1 MKLFKKLLPCLSG
14 IVIYLAPVLVV
25 AQESNYFRDLFRGSG
40 GSGWF
45 EIVPFSTNMSLLG
58 IIGIILQIAFALAGL
73 VATFYLILGGYN
85 YITAGG
91 NPEAIEGAK
100 ATITNAIIGMIVIL
114 ISYLLVDFL
123 LARLGATNI
132 DLPNQ

>member
-1 MKLFKKLLPCLSG
+1 MNIKKYLPVVCLLAFF
-14 IVIYLAPVLVV
+14 VVLLMPDLVGAQGYFENIGLTFDGPFADGTRLMGVV
-25 AQESNYFRDLFRGSG
+25 AL
-40 GSGWF
+40 
-45 EIVPFSTNMSLLG
+45 
-58 IIGIILQIAFALAGL
+58 IIQIAFALAGL